1 MEDQAPERWRVA
13 DRESRRTG
21 MDRFAH
27 TLLDAGRGL
36 VIFGAGI
43 FFLISDRLGISLSVD
58 GVYRYCFA
66 GLCLLYGGWRIYRGY
81 KKNYN

>member
-1 MEDQAPERWRVA
+1 
-13 DRESRRTG
+13 

-27 TLLDAGRGL
+27 TLIDSGRGL
-36 VIFGAGI
+36 VIFGAGV
-43 FFLISDRLGISLSVD
+43 FFLISGWLGISLSVD

-81 KKNYN
+81 KKNYY